1 MTWRSDECGTR
12 ILRVIHGRDAR
23 ATCDRIFDM
32 NGRKMNRRTKTIIVI
47 VLIAAG
53 SSLVQGQAK
62 DAKKKSLGEQLVA
75 LQRAEV
81 EAEDKKDL
89 AALDRLLSGDFIF
102 TAPGGAVSDK
112 RKFIE
117 EAKKSEPEPGQKI
130 DYDETRAFDY
140 GKTAVVT
147 NVLIVKGRD
156 KDGKDYTSRYRNTVV
171 WVKQRGNWRMAAI
184 HVSRIRS

>member
-1 MTWRSDECGTR
+1 
-12 ILRVIHGRDAR
+12 
-23 ATCDRIFDM
+23 M
-32 NGRKMNRRTKTIIVI
+32 NGHKMNRQIKTIIVI

-53 SSLVQGQAK
+53 SSIVQGQSNQAK
-62 DAKKKSLGEQLVA
+62 RKSLAQQLEL

-89 AALDRLLSGDFIF
+89 ATLDRLLSDGFIF

-117 EAKKSEPEPGQKI
+117 EAKNAEPEPGQKI
-130 DYDETRAFDY
+130 DFDETRAFAY
-140 GKTAVVT
+140 GNTAVVT

-156 KDGKDYTSRYRNTVV
+156 KDGKDYTNRYRNTVV
-171 WVKQRGNWRMAAI
+171 WVKQRGHWRIAAI
-184 HVSRIRS
+184 HVSRIRP